1 MGLSPS
7 ELYAMELGEFSAA
20 YEGWSHLRQMTM
32 REDMERSRWEAAV
45 IISPHITAR
54 KPLTELLPLPWDKT
68 TATTH
73 NEDIDIEERRRRV
86 AEMSKH
92 LNYEHK

>member
-1 MGLSPS
+1 MLGLSPS

-32 REDMERSRWEAAV
+32 REDMERSRWAAAV

-54 KPLTELLPLPWDKT
+54 KPLSELLPLPWDKNSVT
-68 TATTH
+68 TSG
-73 NEDIDIEERRRRV
+73 EDIDIEERRRRA
-86 AEMSKH
+86 AEMLKC
-92 LNYEHK
+92 LNHDE